1 MTTQSE
7 FDLVESI
14 HMLEGN
20 KTEESLNVQLNLHE
34 IENNYQVSLSEDNTE
49 SISPNENLS
58 MDCDFKDG
66 PKGDYVSENLDSAL
80 DSESNESDTT
90 TSTTDKRLSETI
102 TYQQKIIE
110 HNAETIKGFEE
121 KVNCLE
127 NIKQELSAKLE
138 QVKEYIIFE
147 YKH

>member
-7 FDLVESI
+7 FNLDESN
-14 HMLEGN
+14 HMLEDN
-20 KTEESLNVQLNLHE
+20 KIEESLNVQLNLHE
-34 IENNYQVSLSEDNTE
+34 INSNDQVSSSEDNNE
-49 SISPNENLS
+49 SFFPNENLS
-58 MDCDFKDG
+58 MECDFKDG
-66 PKGDYVSENLDSAL
+66 QKGDYVSENLDSAL

-110 HNAETIKGFEE
+110 HNANTIKGLEE

-127 NIKQELSAKLE
+127 SIKQELSAKLE
-138 QVKEYIIFE
+138 RVKQYIIFGLI
-147 YKH
+147 H

>member
-7 FDLVESI
+7 FDVVEPI

-20 KTEESLNVQLNLHE
+20 KTEESLNVQLNLQE
-34 IENNYQVSLSEDNTE
+34 LENTYQ
-49 SISPNENLS
+49 
-58 MDCDFKDG
+58 
-66 PKGDYVSENLDSAL
+66 YVSENLDSAL

-121 KVNCLE
+121 KVNYLE
-127 NIKQELSAKLE
+127 QIKQELSAKLE
-138 QVKEYIIFE
+138 QVSS
-147 YKH
+147 